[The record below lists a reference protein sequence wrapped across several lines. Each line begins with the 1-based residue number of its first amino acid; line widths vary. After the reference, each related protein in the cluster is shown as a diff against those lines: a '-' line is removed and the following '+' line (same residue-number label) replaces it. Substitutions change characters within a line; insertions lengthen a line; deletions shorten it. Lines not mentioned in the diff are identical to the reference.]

1 MGEKVKAQLLGK
13 GDLEERDAVN
23 LTHDVLRYRNSALAL
38 PEEG

>member
-1 MGEKVKAQLLGK
+1 MGEMVMARLLGK
-13 GDLEERDAVN
+13 GDLEKQDALN